1 MTAAE
6 PIPDAA
12 PGVGLASASSEA
24 TATSSAAPVLQSRL
38 ERQHQFDGSAL
49 REEWRRLC
57 RVEPP
62 RISRD
67 LLVRALAYR
76 LQELEFGGL
85 PKWARQNL
93 AGSAAAADFADAGGA
108 LTPKPTLPR
117 LKPGARLVREWHGRT
132 HAVIVLEDAFEFEGK
147 RYRSLTQI
155 AREIT
160 DAHWSGPRFF
170 GLVRRRM
177 GTELDPAPA
186 LQIDLEESGGLAV
199 LAKGAPAIEAR
210 NGVAGAESADARHLK
225 QPARESAHG

>member
-1 MTAAE
+1 MTAVVST
-6 PIPDAA
+6 PDAVAGVDPA
-12 PGVGLASASSEA
+12 PADVEEI
-24 TATSSAAPVLQSRL
+24 ATSSAARLLQSRL
-38 ERQHQFDGSAL
+38 ERLRELDGSAL

-57 RVEPP
+57 RSDPP

-85 PKWARQNL
+85 AKWARQSL
-93 AGSAAAADFADAGGA
+93 ARSAVDSVEAGGA
-108 LTPKPTLPR
+108 LAPKPTQPR

-132 HAVIVLEDAFEFEGK
+132 YAVIVLDDAFEFEGK

-160 DAHWSGPRFF
+160 GAHWSGPRFF
-170 GLVRRRM
+170 GLVKRRM

-186 LQIDLEESGGLAV
+186 LQNDQEESGSLAP
-199 LAKGAPAIEAR
+199 LAQGAPAIEAR
-210 NGVAGAESADARHLK
+210 NGVARAESADGRRPEL
-225 QPARESAHG
+225 PARESAHG

>member
-6 PIPDAA
+6 PMPDAA
-12 PGVGLASASSEA
+12 PGVGLAPADVEE
-24 TATSSAAPVLQSRL
+24 TATSSAARLLQSRL
-38 ERQHQFDGSAL
+38 ERLRELDGSAL

-57 RVEPP
+57 RSDPP

-85 PKWARQNL
+85 AKWARQSL
-93 AGSAAAADFADAGGA
+93 AGSAVDSLEAGGA

-117 LKPGARLVREWHGRT
+117 LKPGARLVREWHGRSY
-132 HAVIVLEDAFEFEGK
+132 AVIVLDDAFEFEGK
-147 RYRSLTQI
+147 RYRSLTHI

-160 DAHWSGPRFF
+160 GAHWSGPRFF
-170 GLVRRRM
+170 GRVKRRI
-177 GTELDPAPA
+177 GTGLDPAPA
-186 LQIDLEESGGLAV
+186 RQNDQEESGGLAP
-199 LAKGAPAIEAR
+199 LAQGAPAIEAR
-210 NGVAGAESADARHLK
+210 NGVAGAESAEACRPK